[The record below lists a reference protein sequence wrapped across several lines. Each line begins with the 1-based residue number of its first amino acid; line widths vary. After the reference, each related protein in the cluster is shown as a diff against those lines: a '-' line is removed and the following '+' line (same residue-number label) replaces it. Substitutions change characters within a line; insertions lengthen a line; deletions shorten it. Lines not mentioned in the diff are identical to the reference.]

1 MKMEETEDFLK
12 QFDYKYLRK
21 ENELVVIMEFS
32 QRVSIN
38 FSDPKKVVITDKL
51 IGWNFLTGMIH
62 MSIKKALLFNLI
74 LGGILSYSLSF
85 INTELGLFAFFVYLI
100 WIFLWSV
107 FYLSKSENLKDII
120 LNWNS

>member
-1 MKMEETEDFLK
+1 MEETEDFLK